1 MNLHEYQAKELLGRY
16 GIPVPRGAVASSAGE
31 AREGAR
37 ELGGG
42 TLVVKAQVHAG
53 DRKAAGGIRIV
64 SGEAEVADVAAKL
77 IGRRIVTSQT
87 PPEGIAVKKVY
98 VEQALDVE
106 REIYAAVLVNRAEAK
121 VSVVVNRQGGS
132 GVESALT
139 QRENLIEVAAD
150 ADGVDA
156 AETKRLGEA
165 LSISAEQAAA
175 LARILSEARRAFFEL
190 DASLIEFNPIAVT
203 RDGGVTVL
211 DVKMS
216 IDDNA
221 MFRHPELE
229 ELRDEDEIDP
239 LEREAHRFEI
249 NYARMNGNIGIVTS
263 GAGFGLAAIDMI
275 KAAGGEPA
283 NFMDVRPMASRDQV
297 AEGIRLLAR
306 DKRVRVILAMP
317 VGGGL
322 LHCDT
327 IAEGISSV
335 FRKDGKILPVVYH
348 AAGTGKE
355 ISEMTLRNQGVPAAF
370 ADSMEEAVREAVRI
384 AGSRT
389 R

>member
-249 NYARMNGNIGIVTS
+249 NYARMDGNIGIVTS